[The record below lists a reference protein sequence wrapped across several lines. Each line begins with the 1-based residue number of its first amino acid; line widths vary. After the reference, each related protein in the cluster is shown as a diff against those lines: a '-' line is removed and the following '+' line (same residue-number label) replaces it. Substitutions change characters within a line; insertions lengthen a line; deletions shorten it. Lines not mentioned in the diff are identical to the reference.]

1 MVEEE
6 VLGKRTR
13 LADGTMSAGA
23 NSRRLC
29 AEISVW
35 SRYLIIDRIS
45 KTGDGI
51 SDGQNGSRGGE
62 VHGKAGNGGDVAMRT
77 ACQHGQGNAATGT
90 KSRATRASSCDRFKH
105 ACVLG
110 IHPATHPSFRVWG
123 YDMGAQCD
131 I

>member
-1 MVEEE
+1 MGRQRVVKPSGYLLKWMAMVEEE

-90 KSRATRASSCDRFKH
+90 KSRAT
-105 ACVLG
+105 
-110 IHPATHPSFRVWG
+110 
-123 YDMGAQCD
+123 
-131 I
+131 